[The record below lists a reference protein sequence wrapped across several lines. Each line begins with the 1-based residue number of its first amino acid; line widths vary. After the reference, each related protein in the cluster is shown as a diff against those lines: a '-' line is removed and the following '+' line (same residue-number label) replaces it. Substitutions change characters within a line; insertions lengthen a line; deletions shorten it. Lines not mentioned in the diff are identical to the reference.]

1 MTSNN
6 SKDSLDIED
15 KQEEFNEDA
24 MNSSPPAVIS
34 TAEPATKKKVKK
46 SKDKKPAKTASGAKA
61 TPQQRLRE
69 DAHCS
74 FCTNPMKM
82 SKSMHWQDI
91 KGVKGFKGVFCDT
104 CVALAA
110 KDPDRI
116 DIKTAVVENADGSIT
131 NIPVSTLLAADQ

>member
-1 MTSNN
+1 MT
-6 SKDSLDIED
+6 SKDSLDLED

-24 MNSSPPAVIS
+24 MNPSPPAVIS
-34 TAEPATKKKVKK
+34 TAEPTKKVKK
-46 SKDKKPAKTASGAKA
+46 SKDKKPAKTASGAKD

-74 FCTNPMKM
+74 FCGNSMRM
-82 SKSMHWQDI
+82 SKGMNWQDI
-91 KGVKGFKGVFCDT
+91 KGVKGHRGVFCDT
-104 CVALAA
+104 CVAMAA

-131 NIPVSTLLAADQ
+131 NIPVATLLAADQ